1 MHVALEDGF
10 VVSSTM
16 IMGYW
21 LRVTSFGLIIAISV
35 SFASAQTAS
44 TQAPQATFAAT
55 SAHVAQ
61 PGSPVSI
68 RIFRWSTEEERAPLI
83 AALNTPP
90 PPPPA
95 PAPPPPAA
103 TPAPAAPPPDGD
115 AAPAPDRGN
124 AGRAGRA
131 GRGGGRDGRGGRGD
145 APPPPPPPITPIGAL
160 TNAIAKAPTIGYIWT
175 DEATGYSIKYAYRLP
190 LPAGGERVVLATSR
204 VLGGGSIQW
213 KPTEPTTEYRV
224 HDHRASTERQGAR
237 RRQDVTHVQS
247 DRRQRRQDAC
257 DRKLRSGASDPAER
271 QKGLMSRS
279 LWD

>member
-1 MHVALEDGF
+1 
-10 VVSSTM
+10 
-16 IMGYW
+16 MGYG
-21 LRVTSFGLIIAISV
+21 LRTTGYLLIVAISV
-35 SFASAQTAS
+35 SLVSAQTPSTPAS
-44 TQAPQATFAAT
+44 SQAPQATFAAT

-68 RIFRWSTEEERAPLI
+68 RIFRWSTEEERGPLI

-103 TPAPAAPPPDGD
+103 APAPETPPPDADAAPP
-115 AAPAPDRGN
+115 AAAPDRGN

-131 GRGGGRDGRGGRGD
+131 GRGGGRDGRGGRGE
-145 APPPPPPPITPIGAL
+145 PPPPPPITPIGAL
-160 TNAIAKAPTIGYIWT
+160 TTAITKAPTIGYIWT

-213 KPTEPTTEYRV
+213 KPSEPTTEYEF
-224 HDHRASTERQGAR
+224 TIIE
-237 RRQDVTHVQS
+237 
-247 DRRQRRQDAC
+247 
-257 DRKLRSGASDPAER
+257 LRLNA
-271 QKGLMSRS
+271 KGLGEGKTS
-279 LWD
+279 LTSKVVVDKEAKTLALENYAAAPVILQNVKKG

>member
-16 IMGYW
+16 IMGYG
-21 LRVTSFGLIIAISV
+21 LRVTFFGLIIAISV

-44 TQAPQATFAAT
+44 TQAPQAIFAAT

-90 PPPPA
+90 PPPPPA

-103 TPAPAAPPPDGD
+103 TPAPTPPPPDGD
-115 AAPAPDRGN
+115 AAPAPDPGN

-131 GRGGGRDGRGGRGD
+131 GRAGGRDGRGGRGN
-145 APPPPPPPITPIGAL
+145 APPPPPITPIGAL
-160 TNAIAKAPTIGYIWT
+160 TNAIAKSPTIGYIWT

-190 LPAGGERVVLATSR
+190 MPAGGERVVLATSR

-213 KPTEPTTEYRV
+213 KPTEPITEY
-224 HDHRASTERQGAR
+224 DFTIIE
-237 RRQDVTHVQS
+237 
-247 DRRQRRQDAC
+247 
-257 DRKLRSGASDPAER
+257 LRLNA
-271 QKGLMSRS
+271 KGLGEGKTS
-279 LWD
+279 LTSKVIVDNDARTLAIENYAAAPVILQNVKKGG